1 MYISQQLIKH
11 TCMAGDIAHG
21 IIIDFGPLSIKC
33 QRYNYVTYI
42 HVTCHICNCITWC
55 VFALTWCVYDQF

>member
-1 MYISQQLIKH
+1 
-11 TCMAGDIAHG
+11 MAVDIAHG

-42 HVTCHICNCITWC
+42 SRDIYVTASHD
-55 VFALTWCVYDQF
+55 VFLL

>member
-1 MYISQQLIKH
+1 
-11 TCMAGDIAHG
+11 MAGDIAHG

-42 HVTCHICNCITWC
+42 HVTYMKLHHMMCFCFNMMR
-55 VFALTWCVYDQF
+55 L